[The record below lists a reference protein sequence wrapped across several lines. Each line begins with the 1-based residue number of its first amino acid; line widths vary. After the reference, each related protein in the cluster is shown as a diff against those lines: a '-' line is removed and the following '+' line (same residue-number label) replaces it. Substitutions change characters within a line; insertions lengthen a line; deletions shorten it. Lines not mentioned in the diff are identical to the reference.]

1 MEQCCINVD
10 NVESTLHQCC
20 ISTLIQHNHMTLNQR
35 CFNVDS
41 TSCAHWDVPD
51 VPDAVWVVRTG
62 VRSGLLFKKIRH
74 WVIRSSVVPSL
85 TASSVLTTLG
95 VRANLLARLSGNCK
109 QKKRALGI
117 SISNA
122 A

>member
-41 TSCAHWDVPD
+41 TPCAHWVTLDAMPKEGSSIDDVMLKGQWKVCVCGGGGGED
-51 VPDAVWVVRTG
+51 VNERE
-62 VRSGLLFKKIRH
+62 LEKKNTIYF
-74 WVIRSSVVPSL
+74 
-85 TASSVLTTLG
+85 
-95 VRANLLARLSGNCK
+95 
-109 QKKRALGI
+109 
-117 SISNA
+117 
-122 A
+122 

>member
-41 TSCAHWDVPD
+41 TPCAHWECNQIITHDIP
-51 VPDAVWVVRTG
+51 WVTQDYISKSEVNMHYF
-62 VRSGLLFKKIRH
+62 VLSLFIH
-74 WVIRSSVVPSL
+74 YIL
-85 TASSVLTTLG
+85 TFI
-95 VRANLLARLSGNCK
+95 
-109 QKKRALGI
+109 QI
-117 SISNA
+117 DM
-122 A
+122 